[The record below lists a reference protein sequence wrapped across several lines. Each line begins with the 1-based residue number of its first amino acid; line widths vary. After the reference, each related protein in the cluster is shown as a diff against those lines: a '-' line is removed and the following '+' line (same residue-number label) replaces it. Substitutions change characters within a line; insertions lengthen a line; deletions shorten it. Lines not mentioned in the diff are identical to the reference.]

1 MGSDPYILLYRLAM
15 AIDQDPASAL
25 RLEDAAGSP
34 ITLRPAV
41 EERFVPFQPSTF
53 PRPASIERSPDGR
66 FRWRIEVPLRPD
78 RPLSPGP
85 YRVKGPG
92 LVGAQLRVE

>member
-1 MGSDPYILLYRLAM
+1 M

-25 RLEDAAGSP
+25 RIEDASGSP
-34 ITLRPAV
+34 IALRPAA
-41 EERFVPFQPSTF
+41 EERLVPFQPSTF
-53 PRPASIERSPDGR
+53 PRPASIERLPDGG
-66 FRWRIEVPLRPD
+66 FRWRIEVPLRLD

-92 LVGAQLRVE
+92 LAGAQLRVE